1 MEDIHKTIQDMNNG
15 LIINND
21 KLSEI
26 DEILNHLELL
36 KRKYGGS
43 AASVAQYYN
52 QIMASEE
59 KLEIN
64 NEEIQ
69 NLDAEVDLREQEL
82 FQKAEYISNIRHETA
97 LLLETSISDNLQL
110 LNMSNTNFKI
120 ELSTDPNNINE
131 SGIDSCEFFIST
143 NMGETLRPL
152 SKIASGGEISRIM
165 LAIKMALQ
173 SVDLVSTL
181 IFDEIDAGISGSVA
195 EEVGNTIEGL
205 SQTHQILCITHL
217 SQIAGKGEH
226 HYKVQKNRINNRDI
240 AEIKKLSEDE
250 RVHEVASLISGKEI
264 TEASQR
270 QAETLLEH
278 G

>member
-1 MEDIHKTIQDMNNG
+1 MQFGLIGLLALVYLFYTQAVSTEKIKDTLSLADDIIDNDQYSILKRLNQLNRNLDKIADNDDRISELSKRIKSNIIELEDIHKVIQDMNNG
-15 LIINND
+15 LIINNN

-97 LLLETSISDNLQL
+97 LLLEASISDNLQL
-110 LNMSNTNFKI
+110 LNFKNISFNF
-120 ELSTDPNNINE
+120 
-131 SGIDSCEFFIST
+131 
-143 NMGETLRPL
+143 
-152 SKIASGGEISRIM
+152 SKNVVSR
-165 LAIKMALQ
+165 
-173 SVDLVSTL
+173 SVM
-181 IFDEIDAGISGSVA
+181 
-195 EEVGNTIEGL
+195 
-205 SQTHQILCITHL
+205 
-217 SQIAGKGEH
+217 
-226 HYKVQKNRINNRDI
+226 
-240 AEIKKLSEDE
+240 
-250 RVHEVASLISGKEI
+250 
-264 TEASQR
+264 
-270 QAETLLEH
+270 
-278 G
+278 